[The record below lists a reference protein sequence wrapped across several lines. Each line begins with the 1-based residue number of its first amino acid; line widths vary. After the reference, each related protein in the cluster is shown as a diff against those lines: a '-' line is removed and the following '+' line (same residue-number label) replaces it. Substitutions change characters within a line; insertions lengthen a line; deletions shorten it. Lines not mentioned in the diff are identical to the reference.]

1 MLIIIHYCF
10 YILSVVLRDNSAVI
24 PRWKLYFWRSPRIL
38 YALIYILIILLG
50 LRELSPQTYIVIA
63 NQINKKIIITN
74 FLLFFLW
81 IHHLPRPFRLP
92 GEKFQIRTEN
102 WELNKN
108 ALIENL
114 F

>member
-74 FLLFFLW
+74 FLLFFFVNPPLAKTLGKNLSFITPDW
-81 IHHLPRPFRLP
+81 ESVLT
-92 GEKFQIRTEN
+92 EK
-102 WELNKN
+102 LKN
-108 ALIENL
+108 V
-114 F
+114 